1 MAKQRRL
8 AVPAAVMHLAK
19 RRSQAKSQATPPARV
34 PANCPPEV
42 KLLVQQAAKPQL
54 LEAQD

>member
-8 AVPAAVMHLAK
+8 AVPAVMHLAK

-34 PANCPPEV
+34 PANCLPEV

>member
-1 MAKQRRL
+1 
-8 AVPAAVMHLAK
+8 MHLAK
-19 RRSQAKSQATPPARV
+19 PRRKAKSRATPPARV
-34 PANCPPEV
+34 PANCLPEV